1 MTSNENDQNE
11 NIAEESKGAVM
22 SAVEF
27 ARLGGGEVAYVKQI
41 DSEQARSLFPTL
53 TGLPEGID
61 FYAVVGADGTPLGI
75 TDSRDSAIA
84 SVIQNE
90 LKPVSVH

>member
-1 MTSNENDQNE
+1 MNKNHDEKRNDTHKAA
-11 NIAEESKGAVM
+11 IM
-22 SAVEF
+22 SAIDF

-41 DSEQARSLFPTL
+41 DGEQARNLFPTL

-84 SVIQNE
+84 SVIESE
-90 LKPVSVH
+90 LEPVSVH

>member
-1 MTSNENDQNE
+1 MMTRNENE
-11 NIAEESKGAVM
+11 KLTEERNDTVM
-22 SAVEF
+22 SAVDF
-27 ARLGGGEVAYVKQI
+27 ARLGDGQVAYVKQI
-41 DSEQARSLFPTL
+41 DSEQARDLFPTL

-61 FYAVVGADGTPLGI
+61 LYAVVGADGTPLGI

-90 LKPVSVH
+90 LEPVSVH

>member
-1 MTSNENDQNE
+1 MMNKNENE
-11 NIAEESKGAVM
+11 KVVEETGGAVM
-22 SAVEF
+22 SAIEF

-41 DSEQARSLFPTL
+41 DSEQARNLFPTL

-61 FYAVVGADGTPLGI
+61 LFAVVGADGTPLGI
-75 TDSRDSAIA
+75 TDSHDSAIA

-90 LKPVSVH
+90 LEPVSVH

>member
-1 MTSNENDQNE
+1 MMNKTRDEKQITHE
-11 NIAEESKGAVM
+11 AAVM
-22 SAVEF
+22 SALEF

-41 DSEQARSLFPTL
+41 DSEQARNLFPTL

-61 FYAVVGADGTPLGI
+61 FFAVVGADGTPLGI

-84 SVIQNE
+84 SVLENE
-90 LKPVSVH
+90 LQPVSVH